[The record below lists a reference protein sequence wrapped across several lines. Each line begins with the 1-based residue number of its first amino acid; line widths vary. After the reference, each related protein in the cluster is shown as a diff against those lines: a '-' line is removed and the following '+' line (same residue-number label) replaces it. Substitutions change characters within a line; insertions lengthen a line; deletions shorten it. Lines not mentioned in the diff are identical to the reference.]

1 MTAANWPFCL
11 DKILASEGGKVDDP
25 QDPGGRTNK
34 GVTQRVYSAWR
45 QSIGLKPRDVYLMA
59 QTECD
64 AIYYEQYW
72 TPICGNAL
80 PSGLDYAVVDYA
92 VNSGIARAAMA
103 LQSLV
108 GVAADGKIGPLTL
121 TAVAV
126 AGASTTDLI
135 DRLCANRLNF
145 LQRLSTWPRFG
156 TGWTNRVKAVRTAA
170 LHLASSPQ
178 PTEPTV

>member
-11 DKILASEGGKVDDP
+11 NKILASEGGKVDDP

-34 GVTQRVYSAWR
+34 GVTQRVYDAWR
-45 QSIGLKPRDVYLMA
+45 HSIGAKPRDVYLM
-59 QTECD
+59 TDSECD
-64 AIYYEQYW
+64 AIYHGEYW
-72 TPICGNAL
+72 TPVRGDGL
-80 PSGLDYAVVDYA
+80 PSGLDYAMVDYA
-92 VNSGIARAAMA
+92 VNSGVARAAMA

-121 TAVAV
+121 QAVA
-126 AGASTTDLI
+126 AASTTDLI
-135 DRLCANRLNF
+135 ERLCANRLSF

-156 TGWTNRVKAVRTAA
+156 AGWSNRVKAVQSAA
-170 LHLASSPQ
+170 LKLASSRQ

>member
-11 DKILASEGGKVDDP
+11 RKILAAEGGKVDDP

-34 GVTQRVYSAWR
+34 GITQRVYDAWR
-45 QSIGLKPRDVYLMA
+45 RADGVKPRDVYLM
-59 QTECD
+59 TDNECGV
-64 AIYYEQYW
+64 IYHEQYW
-72 TPICGNAL
+72 SPVQGDAL

-92 VNSGIARAAMA
+92 VNSGVARAAMA

-108 GVAADGKIGPLTL
+108 GAAADGKIGPLTL
-121 TAVAV
+121 KAVA
-126 AGASTTDLI
+126 AASTTDLI
-135 DRLCANRLNF
+135 DRLCANRLSF

-156 TGWTNRVKAVRTAA
+156 AGWSNRVKAVHAVA
-170 LHLASSPQ
+170 IELASSHQ